1 MFMRSLNMISL
12 GTCNPSCGL
21 AFRMKMFVFWVTY
34 SSSFECRKHQL
45 LVLYVNMDTVKPP

>member
-1 MFMRSLNMISL
+1 MISL

-21 AFRMKMFVFWVTY
+21 AFRMKMFAFWVTY